1 MNRATAATV
10 AVVISLSGAGPLLAQ
25 GAEPNDSPSLE
36 RVFKL
41 LQQPE
46 SAVLAPLARPR
57 GLTVT
62 HPDFS
67 WLRADALGEHADPP
81 RRGGNA
87 TMIVFYSLFFGGIA
101 MAVDG
106 LADDPNSKG
115 KLLGGLAMVGGA
127 FAVSCAT
134 GRC

>member
-1 MNRATAATV
+1 MNRATAATL
-10 AVVISLSGAGPLLAQ
+10 AIVIALSGAGPLLAQ
-25 GAEPNDSPSLE
+25 GAGPNDSPSLE
-36 RVFKL
+36 RVLKL

-46 SAVLAPLARPR
+46 SSVFVPLARPR
-57 GLTVT
+57 ELTAT
-62 HPDFS
+62 HPGFS
-67 WLRADALGEHADPP
+67 RRHAAVLRQHADPP

-115 KLLGGLAMVGGA
+115 KVLGGLAMVGGA

>member
-1 MNRATAATV
+1 MKRATAATL
-10 AVVISLSGAGPLLAQ
+10 AVVISLSGAGPLLAE
-25 GAEPNDSPSLE
+25 GAERSDSPSLE
-36 RVFKL
+36 RVLKL

-46 SAVLAPLARPR
+46 SSGLVPLARPR
-57 GLTVT
+57 ALTAT
-62 HPDFS
+62 HPDAS
-67 WLRADALGEHADPP
+67 LLQAGSLHQHADPP

-115 KLLGGLAMVGGA
+115 KVLGGLALVGGA

>member
-1 MNRATAATV
+1 MNRAIAATL
-10 AVVISLSGAGPLLAQ
+10 AVVMSLSAAGPLLAQ
-25 GAEPNDSPSLE
+25 GAEPHDSSGLE
-36 RVFKL
+36 RVLQL
-41 LQQPE
+41 LQQPQ
-46 SAVLAPLARPR
+46 SAVLVPLARPR
-57 GLTVT
+57 ELTVT
-62 HPDFS
+62 RPDS
-67 WLRADALGEHADPP
+67 WRLQAGVLHRQPDPP

-106 LADDPNSKG
+106 LADDPNGKG
-115 KLLGGLAMVGGA
+115 KVLGGLAMVGGA

>member
-1 MNRATAATV
+1 MNRATAATL
-10 AVVISLSGAGPLLAQ
+10 AIVISLSGAGPLLAQ
-25 GAEPNDSPSLE
+25 GAERNDSPSLE
-36 RVFKL
+36 RVLKL
-41 LQQPE
+41 LQQRE
-46 SAVLAPLARPR
+46 SSVLVPLARPR
-57 GLTVT
+57 EVTVA

-67 WLRADALGEHADPP
+67 RLQAGALHQRAEPP

-115 KLLGGLAMVGGA
+115 KVLGGLAMVGGA